1 MATNAAS
8 RRNESTEPLS
18 DEHIGQ
24 LVPEV
29 EPIILT
35 ARDWEAFLALDDVDR
50 PRPRLDA
57 AVQRYRNR
65 HQP

>member
-8 RRNESTEPLS
+8 RDESTEPLS
-18 DEHIGQ
+18 DEHIGR
-24 LVPEV
+24 LMPEV

-35 ARDWEAFLALDDVDR
+35 ARDWEAFLALDEVDR

-57 AVQRYRNR
+57 AVKRYRDR
-65 HQP
+65 HLP